1 MKNNLQNRIVVIG
14 GTGFI
19 GASIYKKLKE
29 IDSDIKY
36 TSRHNLNIAGDKD
49 FIKFDLFN
57 KYTWDNLLNGFKPNV
72 VICTA
77 WETEHDRYWDKDT
90 NREYMKYTVD
100 FAASCLQGSVN
111 KFIGFGSMAEYG
123 FSPGKCNSKLTPFNP
138 QNVYSES
145 KLLTSIALH
154 RIANDLG
161 KQVNWVRLF
170 QVYGVNEKKERLI
183 PQIISNMVHH
193 LPFTI
198 KYPEHRLDF
207 TYLSDVSSAIRVIAT
222 NDIDFSVNIGTGI
235 ATSVRN
241 LCSTISN
248 LTVTNLSKFK
258 FLENNELSERVI
270 FVDPDYDDFNGMW
283 QAKYNLFDGLKETYK
298 LQYKT

>member
-1 MKNNLQNRIVVIG
+1 MKNNLQNRIAVIG

-19 GASIYKKLKE
+19 GANIYKKLKQVDSE
-29 IDSDIKY
+29 IIY
-36 TSRHNLNIAGDKD
+36 TSRHNLNICGDKD

-57 KYTWDNLLNGFKPNV
+57 KHSWDNLLNGFKPNV

-90 NREYMKYTVD
+90 NLEYMKHTVD
-100 FAASCLQGSVN
+100 FAASCLRGSVN

-123 FSPGKCNSKLTPFNP
+123 FSPGKCNSRLTPFNP

-161 KQVNWVRLF
+161 KKVNWVRLF

-183 PQIISNMVHH
+183 PQIISNLVHH

-198 KYPEHRLDF
+198 KYPEHQLDF
-207 TYLSDVSSAIRVIAT
+207 TYLNDISSAIRVVAM
-222 NDIDFSVNIGTGI
+222 NDIDFSVNIGTGT

-248 LTVTNLSKFK
+248 LTGANLSKFK
-258 FLENNELSERVI
+258 FLENNELNERVI
-270 FVDPDYDDFNGMW
+270 YVDPDYDDFKGMW
-283 QAKYNLFDGLKETYK
+283 QAKYSLFDGLKETYK
-298 LQYKT
+298 LHYKA